1 MELEHEIQ
9 TGRGGLV
16 RSVWT
21 EEDNGD
27 TISPYS
33 SGVVKTIFVS
43 WTKGGAI
50 GIKDDAGTVIAEYF
64 TPSVGG
70 HEVNIPFSGTLTLS
84 IVNSIS
90 FTLILEV

>member
-9 TGRGGLV
+9 TGRAGLV

-21 EEDNGD
+21 EADDGD
-27 TISPYS
+27 TISPYLN
-33 SGVVKTIFVS
+33 GVVKTIFVAH
-43 WTKGGAI
+43 THGGAI
-50 GIKDDAGTVIAEYF
+50 AIKDDAGAVIAEYF
-64 TPSVGG
+64 TPGVGG
-70 HEVNIPFSGTLTLS
+70 HEINIPFSGTLTLS